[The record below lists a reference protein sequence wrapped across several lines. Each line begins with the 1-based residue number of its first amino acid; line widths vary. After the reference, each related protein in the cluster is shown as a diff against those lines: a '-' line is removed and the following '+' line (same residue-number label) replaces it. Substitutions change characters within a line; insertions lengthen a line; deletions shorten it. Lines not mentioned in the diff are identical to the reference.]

1 MTVRRA
7 RGRERNAHAHR
18 IRHTMRINRHEFWEG
33 CNFVLNRIRTGSAH
47 PLRLPSTSPPFPSPV
62 PSYSNRP
69 REGTVFPLI
78 AGSSDLTLGRIAI
91 HTCALSRQAEKLIC
105 DYYQGCSRHR
115 WPRSSAGFEGT
126 IMTALIAT
134 FIAPQ
139 PRLMRVCRCKLLAIS
154 SLIGTLAWNLGS
166 LRENLR
172 SWKFADRR
180 FKSL

>member
-33 CNFVLNRIRTGSAH
+33 CNFVLNRIRTGFAH

-78 AGSSDLTLGRIAI
+78 AGYSDLTLGRFAI
-91 HTCALSRQAEKLIC
+91 HTCAISTGRETDLRLLPTMFASSMNAFFGWFRGNHNDRLNCDVYSPTAKIDARLPLQASGDFKLDRNARVKFRISQRKSYILKIC
-105 DYYQGCSRHR
+105 
-115 WPRSSAGFEGT
+115 
-126 IMTALIAT
+126 
-134 FIAPQ
+134 
-139 PRLMRVCRCKLLAIS
+139 
-154 SLIGTLAWNLGS
+154 GS
-166 LRENLR
+166 
-172 SWKFADRR
+172 KI
-180 FKSL
+180 